1 MQVLLLFGL
10 LLLAVI
16 LIAQQGVVML
26 LVELKFAATTT
37 PVAVV
42 GLGLQIVPLLQHQL
56 VLIFALQLVIVMSHP
71 LHQESI
77 TLVLL

>member
-26 LVELKFAATTT
+26 LVELKFATTTT

-42 GLGLQIVPLLQHQL
+42 GLGLQIVPLLQHHF
-56 VLIFALQLVIVMSHP
+56 VLIFALQLVIVMRHP
-71 LHQESI
+71 LHQESL